1 MKQVTVRFLPADTA
15 IQEAEG
21 GNLLDIAMDAGVHI
35 NAACGG
41 EGVCGKCR
49 VRIDSGTVA
58 CTNRGTI
65 SPEEYESGYRLACQC
80 TVIADACIYVPES
93 EKVVHFPE
101 QKKERRHDTRQ
112 AAVQEAER
120 RAVGELFNPPV
131 KKYYVSC
138 SPPTLEDNASDLSRL
153 LRALKQ
159 QHGISEVDIDCAI
172 LHTLPGLLREA
183 EWSLTAALVQQR
195 TGVGLTRSGQHSHM
209 LVHVEKGDAT
219 GEPYCLAFDIGTT
232 SLWGQLID
240 LQKRAPVAEASSY
253 NPQIQY
259 GEDVISR
266 IVFSGKRQGLGKL
279 QQSVVKGIN
288 ELIEDLCAQ
297 AGIAGD
303 AVSHVAVAGNTVMTH
318 LFAGLDPR
326 YIREAPYTPVANVLP
341 PMPAGD
347 LGLAVAETVQV
358 YTFPSVASYVGG
370 DIVAGVLG
378 TGMHKAGELTLYMDV
393 GTNGEIVVGNADFLI
408 TASCS
413 AGPAFEGGGLRFGMR
428 AARGAIE
435 RFHINPATLDPM
447 VVTIGRERPR
457 GICGSGAITIL
468 AEFLQK
474 GILDQNGKFNRDCTT
489 PRLREGPDGMEYVL
503 VDRENAGVEDD
514 IVITEPDIDNLL
526 RAKAAMFAGC
536 QCLLDKVGL
545 GFSELER
552 VIIAGAFGDFIDLDE
567 AVMIG
572 LLPEIPTDKFLFIG
586 NGSLLGA
593 RLVTLSRDLLDEGE
607 EIGAK
612 MTNIE
617 LSEDH
622 SFMDKYM
629 GSMFFPHTNTDL
641 FPGTCNTLAQSRK
654 IC

>member
-1 MKQVTVRFLPADTA
+1 MKQVTIRFLPAETT
-15 IQEAEG
+15 IQAVKG
-21 GNLLDIAMDAGVHI
+21 DNLLDIAMDAGVHI
-35 NAACGG
+35 TAACGG

-49 VRIDSGTVA
+49 VRIDSGEVD
-58 CTNRGTI
+58 CSNRGMI
-65 SPEEYESGYRLACQC
+65 SPEDYEKGYRLACQC
-80 TVIADACIYVPES
+80 TVVSDAAVYVPES
-93 EKVVHFPE
+93 EKVVQLPA
-101 QKKERRHDTRQ
+101 QKKEHRHDTRH

-120 RAVGELFNPPV
+120 MAAGDMFSPPV
-131 KKYYVSC
+131 RKYYVSC
-138 SPPTLEDNASDLSRL
+138 SPPTLEDNASDLSRF

-159 QHGISEVDIDCAI
+159 QHGIGEVGIDRGI
-172 LHTLPGLLREA
+172 VKELPRLLRESDWGVTA
-183 EWSLTAALVQQR
+183 GILQQRSGMSLTC
-195 TGVGLTRSGQHSHM
+195 TGQYSHA
-209 LVHVEKGDAT
+209 LVHVQKGDTTGAT
-219 GEPYCLAFDIGTT
+219 YCAAFDIGTT

-240 LQKRAPVAEASSY
+240 LDKRAPVAEASSY
-253 NPQIQY
+253 NPQIQF

-266 IVFSGKRQGLGKL
+266 IVFSGKGQGLSKL
-279 QQSVVKGIN
+279 REAAAEGLNGLIR
-288 ELIEDLCAQ
+288 ELCSQ
-297 AGIAGD
+297 ADISSDDISHIA
-303 AVSHVAVAGNTVMTH
+303 AAGNTVMTH

-326 YIREAPYTPVANVLP
+326 YIREAPYTPVANTLP

-347 LGLAVAETVQV
+347 LGLAVRDSIQV

-370 DIVAGVLG
+370 DIVAGVLS
-378 TGMHKAGELTLYMDV
+378 TGMHKAEELTLYMDV

-435 RFHINPATLDPM
+435 RFHIDPATLDPM
-447 VVTIGRERPR
+447 VVTIGKERPR

-474 GILDQNGKFNRDCTT
+474 GVLDQNGKFNPDCTT

-503 VDRENAGVEDD
+503 VDRENAGVDDD

-567 AVMIG
+567 AIIIG
-572 LLPEIPTDKFLFIG
+572 LLPEIQTEKFLFIG

-593 RLVTLSRDLLDEGE
+593 RLATLSRDLLAEGE
-607 EIGAK
+607 EIAAK

-629 GSMFFPHTNTDL
+629 GSMFFPHTNTHL
-641 FPGTCNTLAQSRK
+641 FPGTCNALAHSKK